1 MVDLVSNNL
10 NLVKFVINKMNI
22 YNKQNYDDYYQ
33 VGVIGLIYASNTF
46 NSNLKISFSTY
57 AYICIK
63 NEILRYIKKNN
74 IYYVSLE
81 EKIYDDILLEDTI
94 EDKNVNIIETI
105 ILNETNQELY
115 DILNNKLNDIERK
128 IIKWSFG
135 IGCKTYKQVEIVKML
150 NIPQYKVSR
159 IKKKALMKL
168 KKCIS
173 EINVKK

>member
-1 MVDLVSNNL
+1 MMDLVSNNL
-10 NLVKFVINKMNI
+10 KLVNFVINKMNI
-22 YNKQNYDDYYQ
+22 YNKQDYDDYYQ

-46 NSNLKISFSTY
+46 NPNLKISFSTY

-74 IYYVSLE
+74 IFCISLE

-105 ILNETNQELY
+105 VLNETNQELY

-150 NIPQYKVSR
+150 NIPQYKISR
-159 IKKKALMKL
+159 IKKKALMKI